1 MPKTIAI
8 IPIHFNTR
16 RYENIHAIQEWKKY
30 TATYR
35 NLFTILFLYRIP
47 FKRTRTYYIYDTS
60 ISALHSSRQR
70 SAAIQ
75 SKGNRAQ
82 SSAADWQLV
91 QRNNIEP
98 TRFPRNNGVSPRR
111 CYNNDTAISLGYM
124 FILVD
129 WIIREKLCWTQKK
142 EGGSSSSSDCNE

>member
-1 MPKTIAI
+1 MKISML
-8 IPIHFNTR
+8 F
-16 RYENIHAIQEWKKY
+16 
-30 TATYR
+30 R
-35 NLFTILFLYRIP
+35 NERSTQQPTEICSLYSSSIESLSNA
-47 FKRTRTYYIYDTS
+47 RTYYIYDTS

-91 QRNNIEP
+91 QRSNIEP
-98 TRFPRNNGVSPRR
+98 TRFPRNNGVSPRQ
-111 CYNNDTAISLGYM
+111 CYNNDTAISPGYM

-129 WIIREKLCWTQKK
+129 
-142 EGGSSSSSDCNE
+142 